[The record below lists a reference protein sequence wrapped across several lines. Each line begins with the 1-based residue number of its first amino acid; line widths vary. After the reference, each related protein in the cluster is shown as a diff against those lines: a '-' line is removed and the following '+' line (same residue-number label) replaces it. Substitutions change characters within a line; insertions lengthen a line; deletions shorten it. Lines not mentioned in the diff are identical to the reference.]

1 MMHEDTAARLLE
13 RAAGLGASFAEI
25 RVEDAVTENITVT
38 NGRVSALTTT
48 RKRGAGIRVLYGGA
62 MGFSATSDLS
72 PQGLEKALLEA
83 YHVAKAV
90 GGGDRRVADAQ
101 PAGRLSLGGVKK
113 HPSAA
118 GWEEK
123 LDIAMRAYRRAV
135 ELGGQVVTTRYGAYY
150 AATEVYATGG
160 FKASFEKLLVGVSA
174 SVVLRENGKTGNGY
188 ESVGGTGGLE
198 LLQGDMSPEAVAQKA
213 FERAKLHLEASPPPA
228 GEMAVITR
236 PDLTGVFAHESF
248 GHLTEADHVYT
259 GASPLHGR
267 LGEEIASENVTIV
280 DAGWDERGGVRLLAD
295 DEGVATRRTV
305 LVERGVLRG
314 YLHSRESA
322 AEMGMEPTGNGRAQ
336 DYAHD
341 PIVRMRNT
349 FFEAGD
355 WSEDE
360 IVEDTRHG
368 LILDMPAGG
377 QVQLDGTFTFN
388 AMLGYLIEN
397 GERVKPVRDVV
408 LAGNILEMLRYIDAV
423 AGNVEIRTSPFGGC
437 GKGGQ
442 HAYVGLG
449 GPTLRAAKLLVG
461 GRK

>member
-1 MMHEDTAARLLE
+1 MMYEDLAARLLE
-13 RAAGLGASFAEI
+13 RAAALGASFAEV
-25 RVEDAVTENITVT
+25 RFEDATSENIAVT
-38 NGRVSALTTT
+38 NGRVSSLATT
-48 RKRGAGIRVLYGGA
+48 RRRGAGIRVLYNGSI
-62 MGFSATSDLS
+62 GFSATSDLS
-72 PQGLEKALLEA
+72 PRGLEAALEEA
-83 YHVAKAV
+83 YHAARAL
-90 GGGDRRVADAQ
+90 GGGDKRIAETS
-101 PAGRLSLGGVKK
+101 PAGRLRLEGVKR
-113 HPSAA
+113 HPSTV

-123 LDIAMRAYRRAV
+123 LGAAMAAYRRAV

-150 AATEVYATGG
+150 AVEEVYATGG
-160 FKASFEKLLVGVSA
+160 FSSAFEKLVIGLSA

-188 ESVGGTGGLE
+188 ESVGATGGFEALR
-198 LLQGDMSPEAVAQKA
+198 GDFSPEAVAEKA
-213 FERAKLHLEASPPPA
+213 YERAKLHLEASPPPA

-259 GASPLHGR
+259 GASPLQGR
-267 LGEEIASENVTIV
+267 LGEEIASEHVTIV
-280 DAGWDERGGVRLLAD
+280 DAGWDERGGIRLLAD

-305 LVERGVLRG
+305 LVERGVLKS
-314 YLHSRESA
+314 YLHSRETA

-336 DYAHD
+336 DYSHD

-355 WSEDE
+355 WSEEE
-360 IVEDTRHG
+360 IVEETRRG

-388 AMLGYLIEN
+388 AMLGYLVEN

-408 LAGNILEMLRYIDAV
+408 LAGNILEMLRYVDAV

-449 GPTLRAAKLLVG
+449 GPTLRASKLLVG
-461 GRK
+461 GRQ